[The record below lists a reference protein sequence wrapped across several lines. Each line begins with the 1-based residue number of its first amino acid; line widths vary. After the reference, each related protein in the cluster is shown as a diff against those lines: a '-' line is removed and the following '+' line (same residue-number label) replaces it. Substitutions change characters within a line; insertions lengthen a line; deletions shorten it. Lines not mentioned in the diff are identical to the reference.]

1 MKRLTLKIA
10 AVALVAF
17 IASPLLPLKAM
28 DSQTCLATEA
38 TLFENEVEWT
48 QLELKDVPE
57 AITKAAASKYEGSS
71 VETAFKGND
80 NTYKL
85 VLKTGETKVTAI
97 FDAEGKFLKQE

>member
-17 IASPLLPLKAM
+17 SASPVWSVASSANKAVSTAQTVLLE
-28 DSQTCLATEA
+28 DGT
-38 TLFENEVEWT
+38 EWT
-48 QLELKDVPE
+48 KLELKDVPE
-57 AITKAAASKYEGSS
+57 AVTKAAATKYEGSS

-97 FDAEGKFLKQE
+97 FNAEGKFLKEE